1 LAPGRKTG
9 REACPT
15 WESKVHHLLNVATAV
30 SVLLLIL
37 VLASVRRAHIRVE
50 YSVSWLVAAVA
61 LLFLSRF
68 GSLLQAIATFLGVSS
83 APLALLLIAGVVFLL
98 IFFRFSVIVSHLRDD
113 NIALAQRV
121 AILEYHIRSIRE
133 HGNG

>member
-1 LAPGRKTG
+1 MY
-9 REACPT
+9 
-15 WESKVHHLLNVATAV
+15 HLLNVATAM

-61 LLFLSRF
+61 LLVFSRTAWVLR
-68 GSLLQAIATFLGVSS
+68 GAATLLGISS
-83 APLALLLIAGVVFLL
+83 APLALLLIAGAVFLL
-98 IFFRFSVIVSHLRDD
+98 IFFRFSVIVSHMRDD

-121 AILEYHIRSIRE
+121 AILEYYIRSGSFKEGIQD